1 VATPLLVGAGKK
13 TRRQFMV
20 NDANVVEFP
29 YERQAIRGE
38 EMPDGLSF
46 VEQEIYQSFRMLYAQ
61 YKMKILDRE
70 TASREKQ
77 KILREYVA
85 GLVVEKIGRDFADQ
99 HRTTELARQAYRK
112 NRTLENADALILA
125 FEGVPVVVKPEV
137 L

>member
-1 VATPLLVGAGKK
+1 
-13 TRRQFMV
+13 MV
-20 NDANVVEFP
+20 NNTNVVEFP
-29 YERQAIRGE
+29 YEMQAMRSE

-46 VEQEIYQSFRMLYAQ
+46 VEQEVYQSFRMLYAQ
-61 YKMKILDRE
+61 YKMKVVDRE

-77 KILREYVA
+77 KILREYVS
-85 GLVVEKIGRDFADQ
+85 GMLVEKIGRDFADH

-125 FEGVPVVVKPEV
+125 FDGVPVVCNEEK